1 MFWETNRQ
9 ALLQAKPSQQALQT
23 ALEKVAPTSDIE
35 LIATEDEDYT
45 LLYRGVPLHAVS
57 GALKEA
63 REISGAQCR
72 PGLGR
77 VHLVLGIGL
86 GYLMEAVYRQSPG
99 NIVVY
104 EPDAALLRFVLDNVD
119 LTEYLASGRITL
131 ATSPGELLETLHPLM
146 AGEDPLDILITQGYA
161 VLLAPNIPPLMEQ
174 LFALADERL
183 RDYRTGKHF
192 HLQWIR
198 QFFQNLPYFP
208 QTIPFEALADRFPN
222 RPALIVGRGPSLD
235 GALEAI
241 RYHAGS
247 MVLIAAGGAL
257 HRLNDAGIIPDFA
270 VFYDA
275 NGMREQLHG
284 LPDSFLS
291 QITFLVNAFTEP
303 CCFIAPSQNK
313 VLFFPQNGEA
323 LAEWLKDC
331 QSFGETTPLDK
342 PLLLEGGG
350 TVSLVALQAALAMRC
365 NPIALV
371 GQDLAFPG
379 NRVYAG
385 GIPLTTDEQG
395 RMALPQ
401 SETLYTAP
409 EALTTVTGQ
418 SGEPLPALKAYA
430 GFIRHFERI
439 AAAHPETR
447 LLNASLGGAKLNGYA
462 LTSIEKLA
470 KDFPRIEKTAFPPLL
485 ESTTGQ
491 ATLSFSALALRT
503 GLTRLKDTLQQAI
516 RLHMEILENH
526 TDNSPARRELFEF
539 LNAHPLVSHCL
550 MFEMMDTQR
559 QYDPNAASPEAI
571 ARNRQL
577 LRQNTQQCL
586 NLLQN
591 QLLPWVLEAEQQLTT
606 GNYAHSPLPGSR

>member
-9 ALLQAKPSQQALQT
+9 ALLQAKPSQLALLA

-35 LIATEDEDYT
+35 LITTEDEDYT
-45 LLYRGVPLHAVS
+45 LIYRGIPLHAAS

-63 REISGAQCR
+63 REISNSQCR

-77 VHLVLGIGL
+77 VHLVLGMGL
-86 GYLMEAVYRQSPG
+86 GYLMEAVYQQSPG

-104 EPDAALLRFVLDNVD
+104 EPDASLLRFVLDNVD
-119 LTEYLASGRITL
+119 LSEYLSSGRIAL
-131 ATSPGELLETLHPLM
+131 ATSPGELLKTLHPLM
-146 AGEDPLDILITQGYA
+146 AGEDPLDILVTQGYA
-161 VLLAPNIPPLMEQ
+161 AVLAPAIPSLMEQ

-183 RDYRTGKHF
+183 RDYQTGQHF

-198 QFFQNLPYFP
+198 QFFQNLSYFP
-208 QTIPFEALADRFPN
+208 QAIPFEALAERFPN
-222 RPALIVGRGPSLD
+222 RPALIIGRGPSLD

-241 RYHAGS
+241 HAHAGS

-257 HRLNDAGIIPDFA
+257 RRLHEAAIVPDFA

-284 LPDSFLS
+284 LPDSFLG
-291 QITFLVNAFTEP
+291 QIIFLVNVFTEP
-303 CCFIAPSQNK
+303 CCFTAQAKSK

-323 LAEWLKDC
+323 MAEWLKNC
-331 QSFGETTPLDK
+331 QSIGENSK
-342 PLLLEGGG
+342 SLLLEGGG
-350 TVSLVALQAALAMRC
+350 TVSLLALQAALAMRC
-365 NPIALV
+365 NPVALV

-385 GIPLTTDEQG
+385 GIPIATDAQG

-418 SGEPLPALKAYA
+418 NGEPLPALKAYA

-447 LLNASLGGAKLNGYA
+447 LLNASLGGARLDGYA
-462 LTSIEKLA
+462 LTTIEALA
-470 KDFPRIEKTAFPPLL
+470 KDFPPIEKTAFPPLR
-485 ESTTGQ
+485 ESPAEQ
-491 ATLSFSALALRT
+491 ATASLSDLALRT
-503 GLTRLKDTLQQAI
+503 GLTRLKNTLQQAI
-516 RLHMEILENH
+516 RLHKEILENH
-526 TDNSPARRELFEF
+526 TDASPASRELFEF

-577 LRQNTQQCL
+577 LRQNTKNCL
-586 NLLQN
+586 DILQN

-606 GNYAHSPLPGSR
+606 DNYAHSPLPGSR